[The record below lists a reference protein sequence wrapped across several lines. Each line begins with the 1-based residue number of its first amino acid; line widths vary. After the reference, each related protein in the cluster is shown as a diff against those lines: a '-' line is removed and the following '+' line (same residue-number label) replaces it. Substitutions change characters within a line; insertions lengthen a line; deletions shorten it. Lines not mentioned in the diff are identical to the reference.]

1 MALAVC
7 GLQFEL
13 REVELKNKPEEM
25 LKISPKATVPVLQLE
40 NGDVLEESLDI
51 MYWALQINDP
61 HNWLADI
68 NPDLTNKLIRT
79 NDNDFKQHLDRY
91 KYADRFPEYSVD
103 HYRQQ
108 ASQFPMELDQLLSQ
122 NGYLVSDKPTL
133 VDIAL
138 FPFIRQF
145 AFVDKSW
152 FDAMSWNYLK
162 QWLESFLSSA
172 LFQLVMQKHSPW
184 KSGGARV
191 IFPDE

>member
-1 MALAVC
+1 
-7 GLQFEL
+7 
-13 REVELKNKPEEM
+13 M